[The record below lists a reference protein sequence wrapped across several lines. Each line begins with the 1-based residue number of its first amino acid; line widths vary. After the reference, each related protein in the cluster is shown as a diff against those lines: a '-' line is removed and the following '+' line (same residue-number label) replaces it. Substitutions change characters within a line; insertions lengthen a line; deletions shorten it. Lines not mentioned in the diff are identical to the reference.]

1 MSCKLSLKRK
11 EQKERRSITTYIDV
25 LSCRRGV
32 LGFSI
37 FAVLAIFKIAFGF
50 CAKKLRFFGFGVHCG
65 LRIFHI
71 LAFGFRFSRKILTGF
86 RIWNSMRFSV
96 FLFELFGVPV
106 SLRSER

>member
-25 LSCRRGV
+25 LSCRRGA

-96 FLFELFGVPV
+96 FLFELFGAPV

>member
-25 LSCRRGV
+25 LSCRRGA

-50 CAKKLRFFGFGVHCG
+50 CAKKTSV
-65 LRIFHI
+65 
-71 LAFGFRFSRKILTGF
+71 FRFWCSLQF
-86 RIWNSMRFSV
+86 ADFPYFSIWFSV
-96 FLFELFGVPV
+96 FAKNINGFSDLEFDAVFSFPI
-106 SLRSER
+106 

>member
-25 LSCRRGV
+25 LSCRRGA
-32 LGFSI
+32 LEFSI

-65 LRIFHI
+65 LRIFRI

-86 RIWNSMRFSV
+86 RI
-96 FLFELFGVPV
+96 
-106 SLRSER
+106 